1 MNYQIKHAMIKK
13 SYFIGNYF
21 LRGGSGIKI
30 QYHDKK
36 VEKLCKDL
44 KKARKELPAVVAEKL
59 HALINLIESAENL
72 RDIDEMQIY
81 HLHSL
86 QGRREGQYAL
96 DIAGRK
102 SGYRLLITPLD
113 ADGNEWKE
121 KDRNVVYNSTKVIIA
136 WEVSNHYE

>member
-1 MNYQIKHAMIKK
+1 MQ
-13 SYFIGNYF
+13 
-21 LRGGSGIKI
+21 RGTCIKI
-30 QYHDKK
+30 LYHDKK

-81 HLHSL
+81 HFHPL
-86 QGRREGQYAL
+86 QGKREGQYAL
-96 DIAGRK
+96 YIAGRK
-102 SGYRLLITPLD
+102 SGYRLLIVPVD